1 MADTF
6 TFTAASITLT
16 QGYKLAEKGLNRNN
30 EEIHIPFSDV
40 TFLRK
45 RGEQS
50 SPISANGL
58 ETFSTLAAAKTFRD
72 ALALMQDD
80 SSVVIRHERLT
91 DGSGV
96 TAECLSS
103 DTDGIMT
110 NITPGFHIIWRA
122 EFRVFP

>member
-30 EEIHIPFSDV
+30 EVIHIDFSDV
-40 TFLRK
+40 TFIRK
-45 RGEQS
+45 KGEQS

-58 ETFSTLAAAKTFRD
+58 ETFPTLAAAKTFIQS
-72 ALALMQDD
+72 LALMQDA
-80 SSVVIRHERLT
+80 SSVVIKHDRLT
-91 DGSGV
+91 DGDGV
-96 TAECLSS
+96 AAECLSS